1 MITQSLSASYL
12 KLAQN
17 NFAAAYRITLYAA
30 RLETIG
36 HHLLCTNLTHPCS
49 EMIYGLKIQQSLS
62 DQPGTQLMTAN
73 ASKPSRSTIDQAEVD
88 RFSAMAAEWWSP
100 TGKFRPLHKFNP
112 VRLTYI
118 KEKICARFDR
128 DIKAH
133 NALEGLRV
141 LDIGC
146 GGGLLSEPIARMG
159 ASVIGADAS
168 KVNIE
173 VAKIHAAQSGVEV
186 DYRATTA
193 EDLALT
199 GEKFDVVLNMEVVE
213 HVSDVDL
220 FMSECCRM
228 VKPGGLMFV
237 ATINRTMKAQA
248 LAIFMAENVL
258 RWLPKGTHTY
268 DKLVKPAELEDP
280 INNAG
285 MRVIDQTGVFYN
297 PILDRWNFSRDMD
310 VNYMIL
316 AERP

>member
-1 MITQSLSASYL
+1 
-12 KLAQN
+12 
-17 NFAAAYRITLYAA
+17 
-30 RLETIG
+30 
-36 HHLLCTNLTHPCS
+36 
-49 EMIYGLKIQQSLS
+49 
-62 DQPGTQLMTAN
+62 MTAPAPN
-73 ASKPSRSTIDQAEVD
+73 SAQSTIDQAEVD

-112 VRLTYI
+112 VRLAYI

-146 GGGLLSEPIARMG
+146 GGGLLCEPLARMG
-159 ASVIGADAS
+159 ATIIGADAS
-168 KVNIE
+168 EVNIE
-173 VAKIHAAQSGVEV
+173 VAKIHAEQSGLEI

-193 EDLALT
+193 EDLAAA
-199 GEKFDVVLNMEVVE
+199 GENFDVVLNMEVVE
-213 HVSDVDL
+213 HVSDVNL

-228 VKPGGLMFV
+228 VRPNGLMFV

-258 RWLPKGTHTY
+258 RWLPKGTHSY
-268 DKLVKPAELEDP
+268 DKLVKPSELEDP
-280 INNAG
+280 INRAG
-285 MRVIDQTGVFYN
+285 MQVVDKTGVFYN
-297 PILDRWNFSRDMD
+297 PLLDRWNYSRDMD

-316 AERP
+316 AERG